1 MSYPL
6 RAQDLKARFRNQIR
20 IRAAKT
26 EQAKSYIKYLD
37 IVTAHHPMSIAD
49 CQYLYTFAI
58 AGVVALVTGVFWVCD
73 PVRGPVRDPVT
84 SYYNCYN

>member
-1 MSYPL
+1 
-6 RAQDLKARFRNQIR
+6 
-20 IRAAKT
+20 
-26 EQAKSYIKYLD
+26 
-37 IVTAHHPMSIAD
+37 MSIAD